1 MKLKTLSPEEVAIL
15 TPRITD
21 ELNLR
26 YFHES
31 AWAWLRLN
39 GYNKAA
45 KYFKEQ
51 SISEFNH
58 YKHIVKILVD
68 WNVKVEFPAIE
79 APFTDFENII
89 DVLERDY
96 QLKLDLGDKYDADG
110 QAMFALNQM
119 LYRKIFITFIHD
131 MKNLTEEAKRKL
143 VLAQKWVV
151 SDPNLVEFESDI
163 F

>member
-1 MKLKTLSPEEVAIL
+1 MKLQTLSPEEVAII

-31 AWAWLRLN
+31 VWAWCRLN

-51 SISEFNH
+51 SVSEFNH
-58 YKHIVKILVD
+58 YKYIVKILVD
-68 WNVKVEFPAIE
+68 WNVKVQLPSID
-79 APFTDFENII
+79 APFIYFENLI
-89 DVLERDY
+89 DVLEKDY
-96 QLKLDLGDKYDADG
+96 TLKSELGEKYDSDG
-110 QAMFALNQM
+110 QAMFPLNQM

-131 MKNLTEEAKRKL
+131 MKNLTEESKRKL
-143 VLAQKWVV
+143 VLAQKWVI
-151 SDPNLVEFESDI
+151 SDPTLVEFESDN